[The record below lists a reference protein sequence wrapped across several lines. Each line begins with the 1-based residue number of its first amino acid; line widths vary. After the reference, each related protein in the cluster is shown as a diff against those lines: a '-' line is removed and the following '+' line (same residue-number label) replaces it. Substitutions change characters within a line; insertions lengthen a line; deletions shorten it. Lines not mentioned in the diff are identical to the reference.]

1 MSIRNLKDGST
12 KPWICECYPTGRS
25 GKRVRK
31 RFATKGEATA
41 YEKFIMREI
50 DDKPWMGNKP
60 DYRRLSDILDL
71 WYKLHGKNLKSGAHT
86 IRRMNH
92 IVEALGNPI
101 ASQLTQRD
109 FAHYQ
114 ANRVSKGRG
123 RENNDMSASSN
134 NGDMAWLK
142 SIFNKL
148 IALNEWKQS
157 NPVEGIIPLS
167 KAESELTFLREEQI
181 LRLFETIKSSWMHEE
196 LRLIYKICL
205 ATGARISEAVML
217 KGEHVYDCK
226 ITYVNT
232 KGKRN
237 RTIPIS
243 EELFNEIN
251 PQQIGRIFTCGYGVA
266 HKWIDK
272 ALPELPKG
280 QATHVLRHTFATNY
294 MRKGGNILD
303 LKEALGHSKIEVTM
317 IYAHF
322 SPNHLANVTRLNP
335 IADMKI

>member
-1 MSIRNLKDGST
+1 MSIRNLKDGSK
-12 KPWICECYPTGRS
+12 KPWLCECYPNGRR

-31 RFATKGEATA
+31 AFVTKGEAA
-41 YEKFIMREI
+41 AFEKFTMREVE
-50 DDKPWMGNKP
+50 DKPWLGDKP
-60 DYRRLSDILDL
+60 DHRRLSAILDL
-71 WYKLHGKNLKSGAHT
+71 WFNLHGKSLKSGSHT
-86 IRRMNH
+86 YQRMTH
-92 IVEALGNPI
+92 IIKALNDPI

-109 FAHYQ
+109 FAHYR
-114 ANRVSKGRG
+114 ANRVGKGRG
-123 RENNDMSASSN
+123 RENDEMAISSN
-134 NGDMAWLK
+134 NGDLAWLK

-148 IALNEWKQS
+148 IALNEWALP
-157 NPVEGIIPLS
+157 NPVEGVNPIAKS
-167 KAESELTFLREEQI
+167 ESELTFLREEQI
-181 LRLFETIKSSWMHEE
+181 LRLFETIKSSWIHNE

-205 ATGARISEAVML
+205 ATGARINEAVLL

-226 ITYVNT
+226 ITFVNT

-243 EELFNEIN
+243 QELFEEIN
-251 PQQIGRIFTCGYGVA
+251 SQGIGRIFTCGYGVA
-266 HKWIDK
+266 HKWITK

-280 QATHVLRHTFATNY
+280 QATHVLRHTFATDF

-303 LKEALGHSKIEVTM
+303 LKQALGHSKIELTM

-322 SPNHLANVTRLNP
+322 SPNHLSEVIRLNP